1 MTAASGIANS
11 IAGNTLKVPYR
22 VPTPRVKKLPAT
34 TKPTIKK
41 KHAITASH
49 MKSNHDL
56 QLPTHGIEQSL
67 YGITGGGTTG
77 GGNDGNGDDSDGDGD
92 GIKIDTAERYAIL
105 QAAQNHLSSLL
116 SDQVA
121 DFKDNKEEMSGFSFS
136 EANWSIKLTAN
147 DVLVGGRGRL
157 VNNHPGNDFFRSLVR
172 SSNQESY
179 LLACHLIIKEHFW

>member
-56 QLPTHGIEQSL
+56 QLPTHGIERSL

-77 GGNDGNGDDSDGDGD
+77 GGNDSNGDDSDGDGD
-92 GIKIDTAERYAIL
+92 VMVLKLIL
-105 QAAQNHLSSLL
+105 QNDMLFYKQHKIICRHYCL
-116 SDQVA
+116 
-121 DFKDNKEEMSGFSFS
+121 
-136 EANWSIKLTAN
+136 IKL
-147 DVLVGGRGRL
+147 LI
-157 VNNHPGNDFFRSLVR
+157 SK
-172 SSNQESY
+172 
-179 LLACHLIIKEHFW
+179 IIKKR